1 MFHETCTLPS
11 AEALAERPDT
21 TTGFAGRMQTSGAA
35 MPGALIVILYSRERS
50 GMAVEKVDSVTVAV
64 TVVKSCASQVT
75 CHDDGVFSAAVQ
87 FRVSDCALISEKL

>member
-1 MFHETCTLPS
+1 
-11 AEALAERPDT
+11 
-21 TTGFAGRMQTSGAA
+21 
-35 MPGALIVILYSRERS
+35 
-50 GMAVEKVDSVTVAV
+50 MAVEKVDSVTVAV